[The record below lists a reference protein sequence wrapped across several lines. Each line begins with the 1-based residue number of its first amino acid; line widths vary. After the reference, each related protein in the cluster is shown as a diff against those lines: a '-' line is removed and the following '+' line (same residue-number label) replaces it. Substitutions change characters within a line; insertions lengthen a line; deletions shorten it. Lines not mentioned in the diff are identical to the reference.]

1 MAEWKNC
8 LTPAPRASNIN
19 ALSVYYRPPSLQ
31 DVVAVAA
38 YGDARQ
44 NARIRKKLQ
53 EMRVRDEIAKGGPPR
68 WSGKSLPLNPPA
80 APTERRVDHLLVRVV
95 PEVLDRIERSPGRR
109 ARNKAESL

>member
-1 MAEWKNC
+1 MADWKNY
-8 LTPAPRASNIN
+8 LTPAAAAPNIN

-53 EMRVRDEIAKGGPPR
+53 EMRLRDEIAKRRPSWG
-68 WSGKSLPLNPPA
+68 SAKSLPPNPPRPTPFRPPWLTA
-80 APTERRVDHLLVRVV
+80 PPTEAAAS
-95 PEVLDRIERSPGRR
+95 ERIERDAGRR
-109 ARNKAESL
+109 MRTE